1 MIQMSV
7 LGLRRMG
14 TDVYSII
21 NQKTASMKSAA
32 DKVRRTDMNKDW
44 NSSTSDYG
52 GKPMDVKR
60 YRLSDLMTMAQFGYE
75 EYVLYDDIKHL
86 LTRPDP
92 AEVERLVDEYVEL
105 IVDNTPV
112 FTSDSRYIIKN
123 ILQQY
128 RAELLKLA
136 GG

>member
-44 NSSTSDYG
+44 NSSTSDYE
-52 GKPMDVKR
+52 GKTMDVKR

-75 EYVLYDDIKHL
+75 EYVLYDDIKRL

-128 RAELLKLA
+128 RADLLKLE